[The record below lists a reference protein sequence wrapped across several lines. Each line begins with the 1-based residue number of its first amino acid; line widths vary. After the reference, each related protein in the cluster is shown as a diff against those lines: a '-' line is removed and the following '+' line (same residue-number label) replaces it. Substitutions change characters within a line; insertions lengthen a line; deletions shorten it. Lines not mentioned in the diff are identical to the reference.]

1 MKITRRIHSCVE
13 ISEGDTT
20 VVLDPGGFGTP
31 DNLARVDALLIT
43 HIHPDHVDADAI
55 SAARGVNPEL
65 TIYGPEGLKE
75 LIDADFT
82 VVADGDTFS
91 VGSLDVEVRETPHE
105 KIINSKELPENLGYI
120 FGGSVLHPGDS
131 MAAILDMDVVLVPIS
146 GPWLRMLM
154 VDEYLAAN
162 RPKRFIGVHDGVD
175 NDNGL
180 TLRGGLLRQLA
191 EDHGL
196 EYLPL
201 QPDESVEV

>member
-13 ISEGDTT
+13 ISDGDTT

-31 DNLARVDALLIT
+31 DNLAEVDAVLIT
-43 HIHPDHVDADAI
+43 HIHPDHVDADALT
-55 SAARGVNPEL
+55 AARATNPEL
-65 TIYGPEGLKE
+65 RIYGPEGLRE
-75 LIDADFT
+75 LIDADYN

-91 VGSLDVEVRETPHE
+91 LGSLNVEVRETPHE
-105 KIINSKELPENLGYI
+105 KIINSKELPENLGYL
-120 FGGSVLHPGDS
+120 FNDTVLHPGDS
-131 MAAILDMDVVLVPIS
+131 MAAIPDMEVVLVPIS

-154 VDEYLAAN
+154 VDEYLAAH

-191 EDHGL
+191 KDHGV

-201 QPDESVEV
+201 KPGESVEV